1 MQTQM
6 AVLHILAVLNV
17 LSANVRLA
25 LRACSTMLKWVEHK
39 RLNKLRGDS

>member
-1 MQTQM
+1 MALQARM

-25 LRACSTMLKWVEHK
+25 LRACSTMPELVEHETIK
-39 RLNKLRGDS
+39 